1 MTETVFKTTKSSIA
15 VFRQMIDQANKEH
28 ETALKN
34 LKNNYIGDMFIKMR
48 DSENAEH
55 KQRTDALRNAAYNEI
70 CGNIRAVRE
79 QISAKAK
86 KREFKALDELS
97 SLSGLKRSQSEFD
110 LIVEM
115 YANNNYWN
123 MKKLQEIATEQGL
136 NTSFEFAPMDQQLS
150 ALDELQE
157 NCRLFVFGANTE
169 TGETYNRWG
178 HNQQF
183 LGYGDTSKGNSYE
196 QLLLTSDAE
205 IERLENE
212 YMAKNPLFSED
223 DFVADTIRGMSAIE
237 GTTKQLHYLNN
248 KIKNMTAEQKSEI
261 VNRLSMSKSED
272 MRLVG
277 QLCAYES
284 IKTIENGEEN

>member
-34 LKNNYIGDMFIKMR
+34 LKNNYI
-48 DSENAEH
+48 
-55 KQRTDALRNAAYNEI
+55 
-70 CGNIRAVRE
+70 
-79 QISAKAK
+79 
-86 KREFKALDELS
+86 
-97 SLSGLKRSQSEFD
+97 
-110 LIVEM
+110 
-115 YANNNYWN
+115 
-123 MKKLQEIATEQGL
+123 ATEQGL

-157 NCRLFVFGANTE
+157 NCRLFVFGTNTE

-272 MRLVG
+272 MRLLLSSSG
-277 QLCAYES
+277 ILLNKNLLNTDFS
-284 IKTIENGEEN
+284 ISSPGL